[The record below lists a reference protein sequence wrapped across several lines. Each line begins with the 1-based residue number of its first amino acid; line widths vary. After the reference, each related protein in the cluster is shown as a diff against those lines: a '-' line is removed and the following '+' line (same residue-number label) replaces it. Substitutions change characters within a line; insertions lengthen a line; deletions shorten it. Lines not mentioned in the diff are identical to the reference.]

1 MKILLIASAIVVT
14 TGCST
19 FTAPESE
26 FNRTLDRAHAVDCN
40 VKSLEWTRQRTR
52 LECFDWQIDN
62 PIPSRL
68 REQRGSDT

>member
-1 MKILLIASAIVVT
+1 MKILLVASAIVVT

-19 FTAPESE
+19 FTAPETE

-52 LECFDWQIDN
+52 LECFDWQIEN
-62 PIPSRL
+62 PTPSRSG
-68 REQRGSDT
+68 EQRASGS